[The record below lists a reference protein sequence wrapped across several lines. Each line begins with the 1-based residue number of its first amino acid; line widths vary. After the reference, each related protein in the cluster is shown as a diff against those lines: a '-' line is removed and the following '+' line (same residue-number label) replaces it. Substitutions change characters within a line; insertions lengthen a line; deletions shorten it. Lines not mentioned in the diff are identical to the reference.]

1 MSGPGAGRPGG
12 EQLTFGQVFGLREFR
27 ALWAAQLLSVAGDQL
42 ARVALTVLVYDRT
55 RSPLLAAVTYA
66 ASIAPQFAG
75 GLLLSGAADR
85 WPRRAVMITCDLA
98 RVPLTVLMAVPG
110 VPLGALIALL
120 SAVTALGAPFSSAR
134 AALYPDILGDA
145 YALGT
150 AVTMTTYQLAQ
161 VVGFAAGGAVTSL
174 AGPRAALLADA
185 ATFLASAAFVQLRV
199 RHRDT
204 PPRAGGAQA
213 KALGDVTAGVRLVLG
228 RREIRTP
235 LLLGCISAFY
245 NVPEGLAAPLARASG
260 GGPLAVGAILA
271 AAALGSAAG
280 ALILTRMAGP
290 PTRKRL
296 TAPLAITG
304 CAVLIAVAGRPGL
317 PAVLVILLI
326 SGLCD
331 SYQVQAN
338 ASFVAA
344 VPADRRSQAFGLAS
358 GAIQLGQGG
367 AMILAGAA
375 AQHASP
381 MAVIAVAGAAGA
393 VAAALVTLR

>member
-1 MSGPGAGRPGG
+1 MSGPGARRPGG
-12 EQLTFGQVFGLREFR
+12 EQLTFRQVFGFREFR
-27 ALWAAQLLSVAGDQL
+27 GLWAAQLLSVAGDQL
-42 ARVALTVLVYDRT
+42 ARVAVTVLVFDRT
-55 RSPLLAAVTYA
+55 RSPLLAAVAYA
-66 ASIAPQFAG
+66 ASIAPLFAG
-75 GLLLSGAADR
+75 GLLSGVADR

-120 SAVTALGAPFSSAR
+120 SAVTGLGAPFSSAR

-161 VVGFAAGGAVTSL
+161 VMGFAAGGAVTGL
-174 AGPRAALLADA
+174 AGPRAALLGDA
-185 ATFLASAAFVQLRV
+185 VTFLASAALVQLRV
-199 RHRDT
+199 RHRDA
-204 PPRAGGAQA
+204 PPRADGAQA
-213 KALGDVTAGVRLVLG
+213 RAVGDVVAGVRLVLG
-228 RREIRTP
+228 RREVRTP
-235 LLLGCISAFY
+235 VLLGCISAFY

-280 ALILTRMAGP
+280 ALLLTRLAAP
-290 PTRKRL
+290 AIRKRL
-296 TAPLAITG
+296 TAPLAITA

-331 SYQVQAN
+331 CYQVQAN

-344 VPADRRSQAFGLAS
+344 VPADRRGQAFGLAA

-367 AMILAGAA
+367 AMIVAGLAAE
-375 AQHASP
+375 HAGP
-381 MAVIAVAGAAGA
+381 TAVIAVAGAAGA